1 MSASRITRF
10 PLFRRAVLW
19 CTTLVLLASAQYG
32 VQGRGAAAGT
42 APAASAQAVTQSV
55 GTLDTVHY
63 IPPLFAPP
71 GVNASAVQNHYLVL
85 STPEASSF
93 VVKISNKDGFSRNV
107 TISRNNP
114 QTVNLSEAPYGA
126 SRYDSLGIVTETD
139 LNQVNRTDGLILKA
153 DLPFYAVVRH
163 IALAHADSLTAKGQT
178 ALGTQFRAG
187 FMWMD
192 ESAASDSLDARS
204 QFISV
209 IASQNDTVVSFGD
222 IQQGLFF
229 RQADGTRLAGPPASV
244 TLDRGE
250 SYVVAVRHAD
260 IDRTKRN
267 KLNGALVTAT
277 KPIAMNSGSWV
288 GGALS
293 DGNDIGFDQSL
304 PASLVGTKYLLAM
317 GNATTLKSQLE
328 VPVVIAHS
336 DNTQVF
342 VNGSATP
349 LVTLNAGEYHA
360 IPGNKFTAAGTMFI
374 RTSRPAYVY
383 QTTAGAN
390 DSANLGMSIAVG
402 LSDAIKPQDVVI
414 GNVNQGGASAE
425 MSIIVKQGASVSLDC
440 AGPMP
445 TGVTSC
451 DLGAAEVVD
460 SLAGYRI
467 RRQPVFGD
475 VFVSSPEPMFISLTT
490 RDNVATAA
498 AYFSGVP
505 NTYAVDDTAVTGLNT
520 PVVVPVMANDNTGA
534 GEFTITST
542 SGPANGRRNVQQD
555 GTIRYTPD
563 DGFSGTDQFDYTIS
577 SGTITSTATV
587 TVTVLPNVYN
597 FTQPAFQ
604 APQPQSATTTH
615 VVTVVREG
623 DLSVIGEIE
632 VSLFPGAGN
641 PATAGQDYVDGPIAV
656 TFAPGQD
663 TASVPIRLRHDPT
676 NTTEEMISLAL
687 TGAGVGQTQSTATL
701 TLTLNADP
709 VANAGPD
716 QSVPATS
723 PAGAQVTLDGA
734 ASADPD
740 GDPLTYTWRNNASVI
755 IGTGATINT
764 TVPLGTHA
772 FRLTVTD
779 GRGGSS
785 TNTVNVTVFDSLSIA
800 IARPIAGTTYA
811 YGQAVA
817 ASYSCTSSAGLL
829 QACVGPVASGANL
842 NTSSLG
848 PHEFD
853 VTATNT
859 LGNTSSTTV
868 WYTVTNSA
876 PTFTAPPNQTVEATS
891 ASGAVVTYSATGND
905 VEDGAIAAVCA
916 PASGATFPLGTTAV
930 SCTVTDSAGA
940 AASGSF
946 NVTVIDT
953 MAPVIAA
960 PANTTVSATSVD
972 GATVTYAAP
981 AASDLVD
988 PSPAVSCAPTS
999 GSTFAIGTTPVT
1011 CVSTDAS
1018 GNSASAAFVV
1028 TVANSCIVTSDADA
1042 GWATLR
1048 GKIADASC
1056 PVITF
1061 DPGVSHITLT
1071 SGELRI
1077 QRDVIINGTGPQ
1089 ALTIDGGGV
1098 FRVFHNDRKIVAISG
1113 LTITGGKGEGRD
1125 GDPSWGGGG
1134 VLSWYGVTR
1143 LTDVVL
1149 TKNTA
1154 IQGGGIQSEG
1164 NSAALIL
1171 TRVALVDNTSANSGG
1186 GVLVRGG
1193 TTFTIRDSSA
1203 TGNTAVRGGAIH
1215 AAIVP
1220 FDMVNSTVAGN
1231 TSSSTYGAVYLPNGG
1246 VASITNSTVVGNS
1259 TAPGGVGVWAAN
1271 TASVTFKNSIVAAN
1285 GSQNCL
1291 APAGVQVLGTNLS
1304 DDASCV
1310 GFTQVTDVRLKPLAD
1325 NGGPTQTMAL
1335 KPGSPAI
1342 DAAVDCTDTTGAS
1355 VTTDQRGV
1363 ARPQMQACDVGAF
1376 EGTADELLDVEAPV
1390 FGTTPNLHVGA
1401 TSSAGSV
1408 VTYSV
1413 TAVDDVDAEPV
1424 VACIPAS
1431 GTTFGIGATTVTCTA
1446 SDTAGNTASSTFT
1459 VTVTNN
1465 APTVE
1470 PHQQLVVEATG
1481 PDGAEVVF
1489 DVVAVDVEDGSIP
1502 ATCTPAS
1509 GTIFPMGNTE
1519 VSCSAT
1525 DSAGVTSGIMSF
1537 SVWVRDT
1544 TAPVLAPAPNIV
1556 VPATSLF
1563 GAPVTYDLPAV
1574 SDLVDPSPVVTC
1586 APASGSMFAMGV
1598 TPVLCSAQ
1606 DASGNRKRPTKT
1618 FTVTVVN
1625 TAPTLSVPPDMTV
1638 EATSAAGATVTF
1650 TATGNDVEDGV
1661 IVPICSPE
1669 SGSTFALGTRKVVC
1683 GVKDMAGA
1691 KTSGA
1696 FFVTVVDTAA
1706 PSIAPTADISIS
1718 ATSAA
1723 GAVVTYTV
1731 PETSDLV
1738 DGAGVAT
1745 CLPASGSTFPLGA
1758 TTVTCTASDAALNS
1772 ASSTFTVTVTN
1783 TAPTVAAPANQTI
1796 EATSAAGAVATFTA
1810 TGNDVEDGALDAV
1823 CTSASGSPFAL
1834 GTTTVTCTVTDSAG
1848 ATATGTFAVTVVD
1861 TTAPTF
1867 AVPADVSFS
1876 ATSPAGAVV
1885 TYMAPVTSDL
1895 VDGAGLATCSPAS
1908 GSTFPLGVTT
1918 VTCTATDAAGNTTS
1932 ANVTVTVTNTAPVC
1946 TLTPSITSIWPVNH
1960 QLVPVTASGATDVDG
1975 GPLTYTVVS
1984 IFQDEPTN
1992 TQGDG
1997 NTGLDGQ
2004 GVGTSTA
2011 WVRAERMG
2019 SGAKSNK
2026 STKGGGNGRVYHIT
2040 FSVTDALGLSCT
2052 ETVKVGVPH
2061 DQRGGPAIDDGALY
2075 DSTVA
2080 PPLPPK
2086 SDKSR
2091 KSGKSGKSDKSDKS
2105 DKSEKSSKSDKS
2117 TKAPGKKAPASKGKK

>member
-1 MSASRITRF
+1 
-10 PLFRRAVLW
+10 
-19 CTTLVLLASAQYG
+19 
-32 VQGRGAAAGT
+32 
-42 APAASAQAVTQSV
+42 
-55 GTLDTVHY
+55 
-63 IPPLFAPP
+63 
-71 GVNASAVQNHYLVL
+71 
-85 STPEASSF
+85 
-93 VVKISNKDGFSRNV
+93 
-107 TISRNNP
+107 
-114 QTVNLSEAPYGA
+114 
-126 SRYDSLGIVTETD
+126 
-139 LNQVNRTDGLILKA
+139 
-153 DLPFYAVVRH
+153 
-163 IALAHADSLTAKGQT
+163 
-178 ALGTQFRAG
+178 
-187 FMWMD
+187 
-192 ESAASDSLDARS
+192 
-204 QFISV
+204 
-209 IASQNDTVVSFGD
+209 
-222 IQQGLFF
+222 
-229 RQADGTRLAGPPASV
+229 
-244 TLDRGE
+244 
-250 SYVVAVRHAD
+250 
-260 IDRTKRN
+260 
-267 KLNGALVTAT
+267 
-277 KPIAMNSGSWV
+277 
-288 GGALS
+288 
-293 DGNDIGFDQSL
+293 
-304 PASLVGTKYLLAM
+304 
-317 GNATTLKSQLE
+317 
-328 VPVVIAHS
+328 
-336 DNTQVF
+336 
-342 VNGSATP
+342 
-349 LVTLNAGEYHA
+349 
-360 IPGNKFTAAGTMFI
+360 
-374 RTSRPAYVY
+374 
-383 QTTAGAN
+383 
-390 DSANLGMSIAVG
+390 
-402 LSDAIKPQDVVI
+402 
-414 GNVNQGGASAE
+414 
-425 MSIIVKQGASVSLDC
+425 
-440 AGPMP
+440 
-445 TGVTSC
+445 
-451 DLGAAEVVD
+451 
-460 SLAGYRI
+460 
-467 RRQPVFGD
+467 
-475 VFVSSPEPMFISLTT
+475 
-490 RDNVATAA
+490 
-498 AYFSGVP
+498 
-505 NTYAVDDTAVTGLNT
+505 
-520 PVVVPVMANDNTGA
+520 
-534 GEFTITST
+534 
-542 SGPANGRRNVQQD
+542 
-555 GTIRYTPD
+555 
-563 DGFSGTDQFDYTIS
+563 
-577 SGTITSTATV
+577 
-587 TVTVLPNVYN
+587 
-597 FTQPAFQ
+597 
-604 APQPQSATTTH
+604 
-615 VVTVVREG
+615 
-623 DLSVIGEIE
+623 
-632 VSLFPGAGN
+632 
-641 PATAGQDYVDGPIAV
+641 
-656 TFAPGQD
+656 
-663 TASVPIRLRHDPT
+663 
-676 NTTEEMISLAL
+676 
-687 TGAGVGQTQSTATL
+687 
-701 TLTLNADP
+701 
-709 VANAGPD
+709 
-716 QSVPATS
+716 
-723 PAGAQVTLDGA
+723 
-734 ASADPD
+734 
-740 GDPLTYTWRNNASVI
+740 
-755 IGTGATINT
+755 
-764 TVPLGTHA
+764 
-772 FRLTVTD
+772 
-779 GRGGSS
+779 
-785 TNTVNVTVFDSLSIA
+785 
-800 IARPIAGTTYA
+800 
-811 YGQAVA
+811 
-817 ASYSCTSSAGLL
+817 
-829 QACVGPVASGANL
+829 
-842 NTSSLG
+842 
-848 PHEFD
+848 
-853 VTATNT
+853 
-859 LGNTSSTTV
+859 
-868 WYTVTNSA
+868 
-876 PTFTAPPNQTVEATS
+876 
-891 ASGAVVTYSATGND
+891 
-905 VEDGAIAAVCA
+905 
-916 PASGATFPLGTTAV
+916 
-930 SCTVTDSAGA
+930 
-940 AASGSF
+940 
-946 NVTVIDT
+946 
-953 MAPVIAA
+953 
-960 PANTTVSATSVD
+960 
-972 GATVTYAAP
+972 
-981 AASDLVD
+981 
-988 PSPAVSCAPTS
+988 
-999 GSTFAIGTTPVT
+999 
-1011 CVSTDAS
+1011 
-1018 GNSASAAFVV
+1018 
-1028 TVANSCIVTSDADA
+1028 VTSDADA

-1098 FRVFHNDRKIVAISG
+1098 FRVFHNDRKSVAISG

-1171 TRVALVDNTSANSGG
+1171 TRVALIDNTSANSGG

-1220 FDMVNSTVAGN
+1220 LDMVNSTVAGN
-1231 TSSSTYGAVYLPNGG
+1231 TSSSTYGAVYLPNDG

-1376 EGTADELLDVEAPV
+1376 EGTVDELRDVEAPV
-1390 FGTTPNLHVGA
+1390 FGATPNLHVGA

-1408 VTYSV
+1408 VIYSV

-1431 GTTFGIGATTVTCTA
+1431 GTTFAFGATTVTCTA

-1470 PHQQLVVEATG
+1470 LHQQLVVEATG

-1509 GTIFPMGNTE
+1509 GTIFPIGNTE

-1525 DSAGVTSGIMSF
+1525 DSAGVNSGVMSF

-1556 VPATSLF
+1556 VPATSLL
-1563 GAPVTYDLPAV
+1563 GAPVTYDLPAA

-1598 TPVLCSAQ
+1598 TPVYCAAR
-1606 DASGNRKRPTKT
+1606 DASGNDSDRKKGKTKT

-1625 TAPTLSVPPDMTV
+1625 TAPTLNVPPDQTV

-1650 TATGNDVEDGV
+1650 TATGNDAEDGV

-1669 SGSTFALGTRKVVC
+1669 SGSTFALGTRKVIC
-1683 GVKDMAGA
+1683 AVKDMAGA

-1696 FFVTVVDTAA
+1696 FFVTVVDTTA
-1706 PSIAPTADISIS
+1706 PSIAPTADIAIS

-1723 GAVVTYTV
+1723 GAVVTYTA
-1731 PETSDLV
+1731 PATTDLV

-1745 CLPASGSTFPLGA
+1745 CAPASDSTFALGA
-1758 TTVTCTASDAALNS
+1758 TTVTCSAADAAGN
-1772 ASSTFTVTVTN
+1772 AAASTFTVTVTN
-1783 TAPTVAAPANQTI
+1783 TAPTFTAPANQTM
-1796 EATSAAGAVATFTA
+1796 EATSATGAVATFTA

-1848 ATATGTFAVTVVD
+1848 ATATGAFTVTVVD

-1867 AVPADVSFS
+1867 AVPANVSYS
-1876 ATSPAGAVV
+1876 ATSAAGAVV

-1895 VDGAGLATCSPAS
+1895 VDGAGVATCSPAS

-1946 TLTPSITSIWPVNH
+1946 TLTPSIASIWPVNH
-1960 QLVPVTASGATDVDG
+1960 KLVPVTASGATDVDG

-1997 NTGLDGQ
+1997 NTGVDGQ

-2011 WVRAERMG
+2011 WIRAERMG
-2019 SGAKSNK
+2019 SGGKSDK
-2026 STKGGGNGRVYHIT
+2026 SSKGGGNGRVYHIT

-2052 ETVKVGVPH
+2052 ATVKVGVPH

-2086 SDKSR
+2086 SDKSK

-2105 DKSEKSSKSDKS
+2105 NKSDKSEKSNKSGKSDTSDKS
-2117 TKAPGKKAPASKGKK
+2117 SKAPGKKAPASKGKK